1 MKQSSGS
8 PSIGY
13 EILKIVREVLSMQKL
28 FTNWMDFAQSWI
40 LIEIRLRKI
49 SKKYSN
55 KLNNVGTGWLVLAQN
70 RFISLLVYI
79 KRTIFLHS
87 TYCIQLHSISNE
99 KELWRHVRYVRQ
111 FRHWK
116 TTQNG
121 QQAVQYFG
129 DSVPVKYNW
138 L

>member
-55 KLNNVGTGWLVLAQN
+55 KLNNVGMRNWHKTDLSVYWFISRGRYFCTVPTVCTVLAI
-70 RFISLLVYI
+70 RRSIRDMFGLFGSLGI
-79 KRTIFLHS
+79 GKQPPIGSAICIFL
-87 TYCIQLHSISNE
+87 
-99 KELWRHVRYVRQ
+99 
-111 FRHWK
+111 
-116 TTQNG
+116 
-121 QQAVQYFG
+121 
-129 DSVPVKYNW
+129 
-138 L
+138 

>member
-55 KLNNVGTGWLVLAQN
+55 KLNNVGMRNWHKTDLSVYWFISRGRYFCTVPTVYNYTVLAM
-70 RFISLLVYI
+70 RRS
-79 KRTIFLHS
+79 
-87 TYCIQLHSISNE
+87 
-99 KELWRHVRYVRQ
+99 
-111 FRHWK
+111 
-116 TTQNG
+116 
-121 QQAVQYFG
+121 FG
-129 DSVPVKYNW
+129 DMFGMFVSLGIGKQPKMVSTLYSILVTEF